1 MSRIGKKPIP
11 IPGGVTVDITGENH
25 VTVKGPKGEL
35 ARQLNPEMVLD
46 RGEGEITVR
55 RPSESRT
62 HRAQHGLT
70 RTLLS
75 NMVVGVSEGF
85 IKELEIL
92 GVGYRA
98 ELKGKDLH
106 LALAFSHPVVV
117 APPEGVTFEVPAPTQ
132 IRVLGHDKEVVGQ
145 VAAEIRAWRPPE
157 PYKGKGIRYKGEYV
171 IRKAGKASAK
181 A

>member
-11 IPGGVTVDITGENH
+11 VPDGVTVDIGDANH

-35 ARQLNPEMVLD
+35 ARQLNPEMRLE
-46 RGEGEITVR
+46 REGGTITVR

-70 RTLLS
+70 RTLLN
-75 NMVVGVSEGF
+75 NMVVGVSAGF
-85 IKELEIL
+85 VKELEIQ

-98 ELKGKDLH
+98 ELKGQDLH
-106 LALAFSHPVVV
+106 LALAFSHPVVI
-117 APPEGVTFEVPAPTQ
+117 APPAGVAFEVPSPTQ
-132 IRVLGHDKEVVGQ
+132 ILVRGHDKEVVGQ